1 MPSTT
6 PKPLTSPRPPAET
19 EREHRSER
27 SDARLSAIVQTA
39 YIQEA
44 IRR

>member
-1 MPSTT
+1 MASITS
-6 PKPLTSPRPPAET
+6 KPLTSPQPPAESQ
-19 EREHRSER
+19 RDPRGER
-27 SDARLSAIVQTA
+27 SDARLSAIVEAA